1 MTALEKKINTTI
13 RLTADVKQYLDE
25 MKGSVSASEFIET
38 MLSYFER
45 NGVDPR
51 TSINGKFKTL
61 ELQGIERII
70 KIIRAIEKDK
80 IDKLLPASES
90 HSDDLLKQADKQVTQ
105 LKAEVER
112 LKKASAPDVVGRNKL
127 GQVVRLL
134 ENAFDQKNFKKAEKG
149 TDYFVAPV
157 YLEMLLYKVRK
168 YAHKTGNGP
177 SCTDSSEVEIQFEQ
191 RKYDIFFS
199 QENIIWRQCG
209 LCGRLA
215 TIKKRMAYS
224 TIFPAILYRMKC
236 PYSPANYLK
245 GD

>member
-1 MTALEKKINTTI
+1 MIVNNLRCRQKSTEKKDGGSTKRLCRSALTFAERFKIMQTKITKTI
-13 RLTADVKQYLDE
+13 RVSIDVKQHLDE

-80 IDKLLPASES
+80 IDKLLPAPEA
-90 HSDDLLKQADKQVTQ
+90 HSDELLDRADKQVTQ

-112 LKKASAPDVVGRNKL
+112 LKQAGAPDVEDRRKL

-157 YLEMLLYKVRK
+157 YLEMLLYKVK
-168 YAHKTGNGP
+168 
-177 SCTDSSEVEIQFEQ
+177 EIC
-191 RKYDIFFS
+191 S
-199 QENIIWRQCG
+199 
-209 LCGRLA
+209 
-215 TIKKRMAYS
+215 
-224 TIFPAILYRMKC
+224 
-236 PYSPANYLK
+236 
-245 GD
+245 

>member
-80 IDKLLPASES
+80 IDKLLPAPEA
-90 HSDDLLKQADKQVTQ
+90 HSDVLLKQTDKQVTQ

-112 LKKASAPDVVGRNKL
+112 LKKASAPDVVG
-127 GQVVRLL
+127 
-134 ENAFDQKNFKKAEKG
+134 
-149 TDYFVAPV
+149 
-157 YLEMLLYKVRK
+157 
-168 YAHKTGNGP
+168 
-177 SCTDSSEVEIQFEQ
+177 
-191 RKYDIFFS
+191 
-199 QENIIWRQCG
+199 
-209 LCGRLA
+209 
-215 TIKKRMAYS
+215 
-224 TIFPAILYRMKC
+224 
-236 PYSPANYLK
+236 
-245 GD
+245 

>member
-157 YLEMLLYKVRK
+157 YLEMLLYKV
-168 YAHKTGNGP
+168 T
-177 SCTDSSEVEIQFEQ
+177 
-191 RKYDIFFS
+191 
-199 QENIIWRQCG
+199 
-209 LCGRLA
+209 
-215 TIKKRMAYS
+215 KRMISADSFATS
-224 TIFPAILYRMKC
+224 TAVSTEMPISADFIAAASLMPSPIKPTVCPFPRRTETTRDFWSGVSFAKT
-236 PYSPANYLK
+236 SVVSAAFANS
-245 GD
+245 

>member
-1 MTALEKKINTTI
+1 MPVRPYICGKIQDYANKNYKTI
-13 RLTADVKQYLDE
+13 RVSIDVKQHLDE

-80 IDKLLPASES
+80 IDKLLPAPEA
-90 HSDDLLKQADKQVTQ
+90 HSDELLDRADKQVTQ

-112 LKKASAPDVVGRNKL
+112 LKQAGAPDVEDRRKL

-157 YLEMLLYKVRK
+157 YLEMLLYKVK
-168 YAHKTGNGP
+168 
-177 SCTDSSEVEIQFEQ
+177 EIC
-191 RKYDIFFS
+191 S
-199 QENIIWRQCG
+199 
-209 LCGRLA
+209 
-215 TIKKRMAYS
+215 
-224 TIFPAILYRMKC
+224 
-236 PYSPANYLK
+236 
-245 GD
+245 

>member
-1 MTALEKKINTTI
+1 MTALEKKNNTTI
-13 RLTADVKQYLDE
+13 RLTADVKQHLDE

-80 IDKLLPASES
+80 IDKQLPASES

-157 YLEMLLYKVRK
+157 YLEMLLYKVK
-168 YAHKTGNGP
+168 
-177 SCTDSSEVEIQFEQ
+177 EIC
-191 RKYDIFFS
+191 S
-199 QENIIWRQCG
+199 
-209 LCGRLA
+209 
-215 TIKKRMAYS
+215 
-224 TIFPAILYRMKC
+224 
-236 PYSPANYLK
+236 
-245 GD
+245 

>member
-80 IDKLLPASES
+80 IDKLLPAPE
-90 HSDDLLKQADKQVTQ
+90 
-105 LKAEVER
+105 
-112 LKKASAPDVVGRNKL
+112 
-127 GQVVRLL
+127 
-134 ENAFDQKNFKKAEKG
+134 
-149 TDYFVAPV
+149 
-157 YLEMLLYKVRK
+157 
-168 YAHKTGNGP
+168 
-177 SCTDSSEVEIQFEQ
+177 EQ
-191 RKYDIFFS
+191 IR
-199 QENIIWRQCG
+199 
-209 LCGRLA
+209 
-215 TIKKRMAYS
+215 
-224 TIFPAILYRMKC
+224 
-236 PYSPANYLK
+236 
-245 GD
+245 

>member
-1 MTALEKKINTTI
+1 MVFATFAICEKILSFEYKNVILLPTYICGNHIKNMTALEKKINTTI

-112 LKKASAPDVVGRNKL
+112 LKKASAPDVVG
-127 GQVVRLL
+127 
-134 ENAFDQKNFKKAEKG
+134 
-149 TDYFVAPV
+149 
-157 YLEMLLYKVRK
+157 
-168 YAHKTGNGP
+168 
-177 SCTDSSEVEIQFEQ
+177 
-191 RKYDIFFS
+191 
-199 QENIIWRQCG
+199 
-209 LCGRLA
+209 
-215 TIKKRMAYS
+215 
-224 TIFPAILYRMKC
+224 
-236 PYSPANYLK
+236 
-245 GD
+245 

>member
-1 MTALEKKINTTI
+1 MQTKITKTI
-13 RLTADVKQYLDE
+13 RVSIDVKQHLDE

-51 TSINGKFKTL
+51 TSINGTL

-80 IDKLLPASES
+80 IDKLLPASEA

-157 YLEMLLYKVRK
+157 YLEMLLYKVK
-168 YAHKTGNGP
+168 
-177 SCTDSSEVEIQFEQ
+177 EIC
-191 RKYDIFFS
+191 S
-199 QENIIWRQCG
+199 
-209 LCGRLA
+209 
-215 TIKKRMAYS
+215 
-224 TIFPAILYRMKC
+224 
-236 PYSPANYLK
+236 
-245 GD
+245 

>member
-1 MTALEKKINTTI
+1 MKKFIRKCSLFTLLI
-13 RLTADVKQYLDE
+13 FSACVCFLFLSAREPFRPILARLTNSQ
-25 MKGSVSASEFIET
+25 EFLEDSG
-38 MLSYFER
+38 MLPYFER

-80 IDKLLPASES
+80 IDKLLPASEA

-157 YLEMLLYKVRK
+157 YLEMLLYKVK
-168 YAHKTGNGP
+168 
-177 SCTDSSEVEIQFEQ
+177 EIC
-191 RKYDIFFS
+191 S
-199 QENIIWRQCG
+199 
-209 LCGRLA
+209 
-215 TIKKRMAYS
+215 
-224 TIFPAILYRMKC
+224 
-236 PYSPANYLK
+236 
-245 GD
+245 

>member
-112 LKKASAPDVVGRNKL
+112 LKKASAPDV

-157 YLEMLLYKVRK
+157 YLEMLLYKVK
-168 YAHKTGNGP
+168 
-177 SCTDSSEVEIQFEQ
+177 EIC
-191 RKYDIFFS
+191 S
-199 QENIIWRQCG
+199 
-209 LCGRLA
+209 
-215 TIKKRMAYS
+215 
-224 TIFPAILYRMKC
+224 
-236 PYSPANYLK
+236 
-245 GD
+245 

>member
-1 MTALEKKINTTI
+1 MLYNVDIIFTKKIWSEYKNVILLPTYICGNHIKNMTALEKKFNTTI
-13 RLTADVKQYLDE
+13 RLTADVKQHLDE

-80 IDKLLPASES
+80 IDKLLPASEA

-149 TDYFVAPV
+149 TDYFVTPV
-157 YLEMLLYKVRK
+157 YLEMLLYKVK
-168 YAHKTGNGP
+168 
-177 SCTDSSEVEIQFEQ
+177 EIC
-191 RKYDIFFS
+191 S
-199 QENIIWRQCG
+199 
-209 LCGRLA
+209 
-215 TIKKRMAYS
+215 
-224 TIFPAILYRMKC
+224 
-236 PYSPANYLK
+236 
-245 GD
+245 

>member
-1 MTALEKKINTTI
+1 MTALEKKFNTTI
-13 RLTADVKQYLDE
+13 RLTADVKQHLDE

-80 IDKLLPASES
+80 IDKLLPASEA

-105 LKAEVER
+105 L
-112 LKKASAPDVVGRNKL
+112 VGRNKL

-157 YLEMLLYKVRK
+157 YLEMLLYKVK
-168 YAHKTGNGP
+168 
-177 SCTDSSEVEIQFEQ
+177 EIC
-191 RKYDIFFS
+191 S
-199 QENIIWRQCG
+199 
-209 LCGRLA
+209 
-215 TIKKRMAYS
+215 
-224 TIFPAILYRMKC
+224 
-236 PYSPANYLK
+236 
-245 GD
+245 

>member
-1 MTALEKKINTTI
+1 MQTKITKTI
-13 RLTADVKQYLDE
+13 RVSIDVKQHLDE

-105 LKAEVER
+105 LKAEGER
-112 LKKASAPDVVGRNKL
+112 LKQGRNKL

-157 YLEMLLYKVRK
+157 YLEMLLYKVK
-168 YAHKTGNGP
+168 
-177 SCTDSSEVEIQFEQ
+177 EIC
-191 RKYDIFFS
+191 S
-199 QENIIWRQCG
+199 
-209 LCGRLA
+209 
-215 TIKKRMAYS
+215 
-224 TIFPAILYRMKC
+224 
-236 PYSPANYLK
+236 
-245 GD
+245 

>member
-1 MTALEKKINTTI
+1 MTKKGSLDFLHLIYYIESRRRLRTKRLCRSALTFAERFKIMQTKITKTI
-13 RLTADVKQYLDE
+13 RVSIDVKQHLDE

-80 IDKLLPASES
+80 IDKLLPAPEA
-90 HSDDLLKQADKQVTQ
+90 HSDELLDRADKQVTQ

-112 LKKASAPDVVGRNKL
+112 LKQAGAPDVEDRRKL

-157 YLEMLLYKVRK
+157 YLEMLLYKVK
-168 YAHKTGNGP
+168 
-177 SCTDSSEVEIQFEQ
+177 EIC
-191 RKYDIFFS
+191 S
-199 QENIIWRQCG
+199 
-209 LCGRLA
+209 
-215 TIKKRMAYS
+215 
-224 TIFPAILYRMKC
+224 
-236 PYSPANYLK
+236 
-245 GD
+245 

>member
-1 MTALEKKINTTI
+1 MLYNVDIIFTKKIWSEYKNVILLPTYICGNHIKNMTALEKKFNTTI
-13 RLTADVKQYLDE
+13 RLTADVKQHLDE

-80 IDKLLPASES
+80 I
-90 HSDDLLKQADKQVTQ
+90 DLLKQADKQVTQ

-157 YLEMLLYKVRK
+157 YLEMLLYKVK
-168 YAHKTGNGP
+168 
-177 SCTDSSEVEIQFEQ
+177 EIC
-191 RKYDIFFS
+191 S
-199 QENIIWRQCG
+199 
-209 LCGRLA
+209 
-215 TIKKRMAYS
+215 
-224 TIFPAILYRMKC
+224 
-236 PYSPANYLK
+236 
-245 GD
+245 

>member
-1 MTALEKKINTTI
+1 MQTKITKTI
-13 RLTADVKQYLDE
+13 RVSIDVKQHLDE

-80 IDKLLPASES
+80 IDKLLPAPE
-90 HSDDLLKQADKQVTQ
+90 LLDRADKQVTQ

-112 LKKASAPDVVGRNKL
+112 LKQAGAPDVEDRRKL
-127 GQVVRLL
+127 RQVVRLL

-157 YLEMLLYKVRK
+157 YLEMLLYKVK
-168 YAHKTGNGP
+168 
-177 SCTDSSEVEIQFEQ
+177 EIC
-191 RKYDIFFS
+191 S
-199 QENIIWRQCG
+199 
-209 LCGRLA
+209 
-215 TIKKRMAYS
+215 
-224 TIFPAILYRMKC
+224 
-236 PYSPANYLK
+236 
-245 GD
+245 

>member
-1 MTALEKKINTTI
+1 MQTKITKTI
-13 RLTADVKQYLDE
+13 RVSIDVKQHLDE

-70 KIIRAIEKDK
+70 KIIRAI
-80 IDKLLPASES
+80 
-90 HSDDLLKQADKQVTQ
+90 DKQVTQ

-112 LKKASAPDVVGRNKL
+112 LKQAGAPDVEDRRKL

-157 YLEMLLYKVRK
+157 YLEMLLYKVK
-168 YAHKTGNGP
+168 
-177 SCTDSSEVEIQFEQ
+177 EIC
-191 RKYDIFFS
+191 S
-199 QENIIWRQCG
+199 
-209 LCGRLA
+209 
-215 TIKKRMAYS
+215 
-224 TIFPAILYRMKC
+224 
-236 PYSPANYLK
+236 
-245 GD
+245 

>member
-1 MTALEKKINTTI
+1 MQTKITKTI
-13 RLTADVKQYLDE
+13 RVSIDVKQHLDE

-38 MLSYFER
+38 MLSYFE
-45 NGVDPR
+45 R

-80 IDKLLPASES
+80 IDKLLPAPEA
-90 HSDDLLKQADKQVTQ
+90 HSDELLDRADKQVTQ

-112 LKKASAPDVVGRNKL
+112 LKQAGAPDVEDRRKL

-157 YLEMLLYKVRK
+157 YLEMLLYKVK
-168 YAHKTGNGP
+168 
-177 SCTDSSEVEIQFEQ
+177 EIC
-191 RKYDIFFS
+191 S
-199 QENIIWRQCG
+199 
-209 LCGRLA
+209 
-215 TIKKRMAYS
+215 
-224 TIFPAILYRMKC
+224 
-236 PYSPANYLK
+236 
-245 GD
+245 